1 MASREFTDRDGTV
14 WRVWDVRPS
23 SLHPITRG
31 EDFMG
36 DFADGWLTFESP
48 TERRRL
54 PAPYPA
60 NWTSFDLPRLD
71 ALCRAAKP
79 VSPKKNRTPS
89 GEQLALTEDTAAR
102 AARADDERTF
112 TSPGGRAWCVRLHE
126 CLRKDGSTEMV
137 LRFSS
142 GDLVVDLKDW
152 PSDWKAYDRDGFAL
166 LLLDAE
172 PPRRLGPGERPQR
185 RREDRPR
192 E

>member
-48 TERRRL
+48 IERRRL

-60 NWTSFDLPRLD
+60 NWMSFDLPKLD

>member
-14 WRVWDVRPS
+14 WRVWDVRPT
-23 SLHPITRG
+23 SLHPITRS

-102 AARADDERTF
+102 VARADDERAF
-112 TSPGGRAWCVRLHE
+112 TSPGGRAWRVRLHE
-126 CLRKDGSTEMV
+126 CLRKDGSAEMV

>member
-1 MASREFTDRDGTV
+1 MASREFTDRSGVV

-23 SLHPITRG
+23 SLHPVTRG

-48 TERRRL
+48 SERRRL

-60 NWTSFDLPRLD
+60 AWTSFDLSKLE

-79 VSPKKNRTPS
+79 VSARKNRTPS
-89 GEQLALTEDTAAR
+89 GEQLAFTEDTAAR

-112 TSPGGRAWCVRLHE
+112 NSPGGRPWRVRLHE

-137 LRFSS
+137 LRFSA
-142 GDLVVDLKDW
+142 GDTVVDLKDW
-152 PSDWKAYDRDGFAL
+152 PPDWKAYDRDGFAL

-185 RREDRPR
+185 RREDRPV